1 MLPQLRRLI
10 TKMFEPLPQLWLET
24 KDNGANILE
33 TPRPAVQ
40 SARKERRELNT
51 MRSLYCKPTLQV
63 NKQRQRS
70 KLIISKTTL
79 MLKQIAR
86 AIRMKTRPTID
97 NLVPATSHKKR
108 YLQLKNTTNNQ
119 GG

>member
-51 MRSLYCKPTLQV
+51 MRSLYCKTTLQV
-63 NKQRQRS
+63 KKWLNKGS
-70 KLIISKTTL
+70 SII
-79 MLKQIAR
+79 
-86 AIRMKTRPTID
+86 
-97 NLVPATSHKKR
+97 NN
-108 YLQLKNTTNNQ
+108 LKNYINVKANST
-119 GG
+119 GY